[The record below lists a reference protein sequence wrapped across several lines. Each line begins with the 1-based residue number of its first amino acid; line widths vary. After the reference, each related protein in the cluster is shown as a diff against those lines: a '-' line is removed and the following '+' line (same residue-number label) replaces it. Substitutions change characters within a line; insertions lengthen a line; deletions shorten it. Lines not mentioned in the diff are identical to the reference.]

1 MVVVVGGVV
10 VRLVVGVVV
19 VCVVVGVLVVVVVV
33 FVVAAVV
40 VGSRGNA
47 WSPKETHLA
56 MTVFYFQNGIERQT
70 ETERKEKEKKKKPG
84 K

>member
-1 MVVVVGGVV
+1 MVVVGGVV

-47 WSPKETHLA
+47 WWSPKETHLA